1 MITCEPISYDSQ
13 EMESWELKQNTGQLH
28 RLDFVSEEK
37 CFFEWASVEL
47 RWYLVLY
54 ERGD

>member
-1 MITCEPISYDSQ
+1 MGLNLMMH
-13 EMESWELKQNTGQLH
+13 EMQSWKLKQNTGQSQ
-28 RLDFVSEEK
+28 RVDFGSEEK
-37 CFFEWASVEL
+37 CFFERASVDL